1 MWLPG
6 RHCRMFSALASL
18 LVVFVILKLVAA
30 AVSRFFAWLGS
41 GRMLEEAVDDPNE
54 QYAQAI
60 RTYVDQLRRWKREH
74 TGIGA
79 VAKGRPRLTRAQRH
93 YIVDTAAR
101 ARDAYLDYL
110 RLGWYQVV
118 IIFLLASMAGLVLEE
133 VWMFATAGLTQS
145 RPGLVWGPF
154 SPLYGCGA
162 VLLTLFCWGMRK
174 ARANDG
180 VVFLVS
186 AAVGG
191 GLEQVT
197 GWAMETLFH
206 ASSWTYIHLPDHIT
220 QWVAWRFLFFWGV
233 IGLVWARY
241 VMPDLLYRIGAP
253 TFKRQAVFVLLL
265 AAYLGVSNPHEAI
278 AHLIR
283 DLASRTAPSGIPT
296 IVSPGMPPDRL
307 ISTETG
313 RASMPRRLAVLTV
326 TLSMVS
332 TIRPMRMQRQG
343 GEVERFS
350 RQ

>member
-1 MWLPG
+1 
-6 RHCRMFSALASL
+6 MF
-18 LVVFVILKLVAA
+18 V
-30 AVSRFFAWLGS
+30 
-41 GRMLEEAVDDPNE
+41 
-54 QYAQAI
+54 
-60 RTYVDQLRRWKREH
+60 
-74 TGIGA
+74 
-79 VAKGRPRLTRAQRH
+79 
-93 YIVDTAAR
+93 
-101 ARDAYLDYL
+101 
-110 RLGWYQVV
+110 
-118 IIFLLASMAGLVLEE
+118 
-133 VWMFATAGLTQS
+133 TAGLTQS

-174 ARANDG
+174 VRANDG

-265 AAYLGVSNPHEAI
+265 AAYLGLDIFMTMACFTRKTLRDEGVPAATPFQEWVDENYTDQFI
-278 AHLIR
+278 AARFQNLVIKSPNGNSINAGETKPAATPAT
-283 DLASRTAPSGIPT
+283 DTPSATTEKDAS
-296 IVSPGMPPDRL
+296 
-307 ISTETG
+307 
-313 RASMPRRLAVLTV
+313 
-326 TLSMVS
+326 
-332 TIRPMRMQRQG
+332 
-343 GEVERFS
+343 
-350 RQ
+350 

>member
-18 LVVFVILKLVAA
+18 LVVFVILRLVAA

-93 YIVDTAAR
+93 YIVDTTAR

-118 IIFLLASMAGLVLEE
+118 IIFLLASTAGLVLEE
-133 VWMFATAGLTQS
+133 VWMFVTAGLTQS

-174 ARANDG
+174 VRANDG

-265 AAYLGVSNPHEAI
+265 AAYLGLDIFMTI
-278 AHLIR
+278 ACFTRKTLR
-283 DLASRTAPSGIPT
+283 DEGVPAATPFQEWVDENYTDQFIAARFQNLVIKSPNGNSINAGETKPAATPATDTPSATTEKDAS
-296 IVSPGMPPDRL
+296 
-307 ISTETG
+307 
-313 RASMPRRLAVLTV
+313 
-326 TLSMVS
+326 
-332 TIRPMRMQRQG
+332 
-343 GEVERFS
+343 
-350 RQ
+350 